1 MCLFKMK
8 KKKRADNFGNLS
20 SKCQCFKTF
29 CYIAPWM
36 MLVSTLWIFI
46 IHGRELHHYWL
57 YVRNY
62 MKIFSLFRS
71 IEEPVDQIFCSKVD
85 KITLPAEIYL
95 FLQKPKGRKH
105 FRANIFLIL
114 WCRHILFIGLSNILS
129 SPDILWKWDE
139 IQETDSPSKENL
151 LFISLDLS
159 QCLESIHRC
168 WSLKYIKLLYFL
180 WIIK

>member
-20 SKCQCFKTF
+20 SECQCFKTF

-57 YVRNY
+57 YVRNC

-71 IEEPVDQIFCSKVD
+71 IEEPVDQIFGSKVD
-85 KITLPAEIYL
+85 KIALPVEIYL

-114 WCRHILFIGLSNILS
+114 WCRHILFIGLSNILL
-129 SPDILWKWDE
+129 SPISFESEKRFQKPIRPRKKICFSYLE
-139 IQETDSPSKENL
+139 IYFNVLKV
-151 LFISLDLS
+151 FIAV
-159 QCLESIHRC
+159 EV
-168 WSLKYIKLLYFL
+168 
-180 WIIK
+180 

>member
-57 YVRNY
+57 YVRNC

-114 WCRHILFIGLSNILS
+114 WCRHILFIGLSNILL
-129 SPDILWKWDE
+129 SPNIEYPLKVRR
-139 IQETDSPSKENL
+139 DSRNRFAFERKSAFHIFR
-151 LFISLDLS
+151 FISMYWKYS
-159 QCLESIHRC
+159 
-168 WSLKYIKLLYFL
+168 SLLKFKV
-180 WIIK
+180 